1 MARETVYRCDFHGEF
16 VADADITRLIA
27 RGGAETIQAYGD
39 PVDICPP
46 CASRVTV
53 SDALAKM
60 AEHRQR
66 AAEQPAVLTVESLEV
81 RGDEQQPD

>member
-16 VADADITRLIA
+16 VADADITRLVA
-27 RGGAETIQAYGD
+27 RRGADTTQPYAD

-53 SDALAKM
+53 TEALAKI
-60 AEHRQR
+60 AEHE
-66 AAEQPAVLTVESLEV
+66 AARVPSVTVTSLEV
-81 RGDEQQPD
+81 RDSEQQPDQA